1 MAIVYRIE
9 NLTKVY
15 KKSEKKANDALTF
28 DIEEGEI
35 FGVLGPNGA
44 GKSTLIHQITG
55 LLSPTA
61 GTISLYGMDIVKHP
75 HLIAHYIAMQPQH
88 TEALKELY
96 PQEAL
101 SLTAQLRN
109 IRQPQARKLVAELM
123 DEFEIYKWAK
133 TPINRLSGGQ
143 KQLMSLLNSFIGN
156 RPVQIFDEPTN
167 NLDPAV
173 RRQVWDKLISINRQ
187 GTTIILVTHNVLE
200 AEKVIQRIGILN
212 DGRLLAL
219 GTPAELKTRI
229 DQSVRLELFL
239 KEEGAE
245 QVAET
250 LHVFEQAHALTPL
263 HWIVRCPQD
272 NLTPAI
278 QRIMSSAGLES
289 LEDFR
294 IVTPSLE
301 DVYLQLGNV
310 HVNE

>member
-1 MAIVYRIE
+1 MAVVYQIE
-9 NLTKVY
+9 NLTKAY
-15 KKSEKKANDALTF
+15 EKSQKKANDALTF

-35 FGVLGPNGA
+35 FGLLGPNGA

-55 LLSPTA
+55 LLLPTA
-61 GTISLYGMDIVKHP
+61 GTISLYGMDIVRHP
-75 HLIAHYIAMQPQH
+75 HLISHYVAMQPQH

-109 IRQPQARKLVAELM
+109 IRQPQARKLVAELV
-123 DEFEIYKWAK
+123 DEFEVYRWAK
-133 TPINRLSGGQ
+133 TPISRLSGGQ

-173 RRQVWDKLISINRQ
+173 RRQVWEKLLTINRQ

-200 AEKVIQRIGILN
+200 AENVVQRIGILY
-212 DGRLLAL
+212 DGCLLAL
-219 GTPAELKTRI
+219 GTPAELKTCV
-229 DQSVRLELFL
+229 DQSVRLEFFL

-272 NLTPAI
+272 NVAPVI
-278 QRIMSSAGLES
+278 QHIMTSVGIGS
-289 LEDFR
+289 LENFR

-301 DVYLQLGNV
+301 DVYLQLGNI

>member
-9 NLTKVY
+9 NLTKIY
-15 KKSEKKANDALTF
+15 KKSQKKANDALTF

-35 FGVLGPNGA
+35 FGLLGPNGA

-55 LLSPTA
+55 LISPTT

-109 IRQPQARKLVAELM
+109 IRQPQAHKIVAELM
-123 DEFEIYKWAK
+123 EEFEVYRWAK
-133 TPINRLSGGQ
+133 TPIGRLSGGQ

-173 RRQVWDKLISINRQ
+173 RRQIWDKLLSINHQ

-200 AEKVIQRIGILN
+200 AEKVIRRIGILN
-212 DGRLLAL
+212 DGCLLAL
-219 GTPAELKTRI
+219 GTLAELKARI

-239 KEEGAE
+239 KEEEAE
-245 QVAET
+245 RTAET
-250 LHVFEQAHALTPL
+250 LHAFEQAYALTPL

-272 NLTPAI
+272 NVTSTI
-278 QRIMSSAGLES
+278 QYIMASTGLES
-289 LEDFR
+289 LKDFR

-301 DVYLQLGNV
+301 DVYLQLGDI

>member
-1 MAIVYRIE
+1 MDSVYQIE

-15 KKSEKKANDALTF
+15 KKSQKKANDALTF

-35 FGVLGPNGA
+35 FGLLGPNGA

-109 IRQPQARKLVAELM
+109 IRQPQARKMVAELM
-123 DEFEIYKWAK
+123 DEFEVYRWAK
-133 TPINRLSGGQ
+133 TPIARLSGGQ

-167 NLDPAV
+167 NLDPAM
-173 RRQVWDKLISINRQ
+173 RRQVWEKLLTINRQ

-212 DGRLLAL
+212 DGCLLAL
-219 GTPAELKTRI
+219 GTLAELKARL
-229 DQSVRLELFL
+229 DQSARLELFL
-239 KEEGAE
+239 KEEEAE
-245 QVAET
+245 RVAET
-250 LHVFEQAHALTPL
+250 LHVFEQARALTPL
-263 HWIVRCPQD
+263 HWIVGCSQD
-272 NLTPAI
+272 NVTSII
-278 QRIMSSAGLES
+278 QHIMASVGLES
-289 LEDFR
+289 LKDFR
-294 IVTPSLE
+294 VVAPSLE
-301 DVYLQLGNV
+301 DVYLQLGDT